1 MNLSRT
7 LAEQYVRDRTA
18 MAAED
23 LYIMDSALAQLRL
36 QIASRRRVIVG
47 DLISDFAF
55 SHIRGGRISLS
66 RLVERGPAVLS
77 FFRGGWCPYCKL
89 ELNSLKQAVGDI
101 NQLGATLVLISPET
115 ADWSLTTCRLNNL
128 DDESLQEVGLEIVT
142 DPGNRVA
149 RRLGLVYKLPD
160 SLRRLYL
167 RIGADLVQQN
177 GQESWELP
185 IPATLIVDRDRR
197 VKLAFADIDYTKRLE
212 PGVILNKLRQLD
224 HAC

>member
-1 MNLSRT
+1 M
-7 LAEQYVRDRTA
+7 
-18 MAAED
+18 
-23 LYIMDSALAQLRL
+23 
-36 QIASRRRVIVG
+36 
-47 DLISDFAF
+47 
-55 SHIRGGRISLS
+55 
-66 RLVERGPAVLS
+66 
-77 FFRGGWCPYCKL
+77 
-89 ELNSLKQAVGDI
+89 
-101 NQLGATLVLISPET
+101 
-115 ADWSLTTCRLNNL
+115 
-128 DDESLQEVGLEIVT
+128 QEVGLEIVT